1 MYFCFRG
8 FSFSELYFLEPL
20 GTTPTKSLEN
30 NEGNC
35 LITNGNAI
43 GLKAPVSKT

>member
-8 FSFSELYFLEPL
+8 FSLGKLYFLGSL
-20 GTTPTKSLEN
+20 DTTPTKALEN

-35 LITNGNAI
+35 LLTNGNAI
-43 GLKAPVSKT
+43 GLKSPASKT

>member
-1 MYFCFRG
+1 MYYCFRRFG
-8 FSFSELYFLEPL
+8 LGELYFLEPL

-30 NEGNC
+30 EGNC
-35 LITNGNAI
+35 LLTNGNAI